1 MPAADRIRIMDD
13 KLAYRELSFQKN
25 LDDFRAKYLSLWQS
39 TAAEQPLLGE
49 RFQPGEQERNE
60 RDTDQLVQYV
70 EEQLNHY
77 PDSPTDREIWRAGLR
92 ERIKRFGRDCFRFP
106 DHYLNILLS
115 DAYLRVTS
123 TFAREAEAFNPRLEL
138 EALSQAM
145 RNVWVMNCLQ
155 MFLGKGISLSP
166 SIFAYSM
173 LYPYTDNVL
182 DDAEVSEDSKREICR
197 RLGLRLAGATIEP
210 TARHERD
217 IYRLVAMIE
226 DEYGRAE
233 FPEVFWVLF
242 AIHRG
247 QVRSLIQQG
256 SNQPPEE
263 NRILNISVEKGGAS
277 VLADGYLVAGKL
289 SRLEAGFFFGFGV
302 VLQLFD
308 DLQDVAQDL
317 EAKRW
322 TLFSRNARVLPLDC
336 IANRLHDFLL
346 KVLRSA
352 PRFPISFQPVL
363 KDLIRRNCGFLL
375 LQAVSQNQDLFSR
388 EYLRKLEPYSPVR
401 FGYLK
406 SLRALLAKKH
416 EAFKQTV
423 LERRNLSSFYHILS

>member
-1 MPAADRIRIMDD
+1 MLAADRIRILDE
-13 KLAYRELSFQKN
+13 KLAHRELAFQKN
-25 LDDFRAKYLSLWQS
+25 LDDFKAKYLSLWRGTS
-39 TAAEQPLLGE
+39 AEQPELGE
-49 RFQPGEQERNE
+49 RFQPAEQERNE
-60 RDTDQLVQYV
+60 RVTDQLVQYV
-70 EEQLNHY
+70 EEQVNKY
-77 PDSPTDREIWRAGLR
+77 PDSPEDQEVWRSKLR
-92 ERIKRFGRDCFRFP
+92 ERVKHFGRDCFRFP
-106 DHYLNILLS
+106 DHYLDILLS

-123 TFAREAEAFNPRLEL
+123 TFAREAEAFNKKLEL

-182 DDAEVSEDSKREICR
+182 DDAEISADSKREICR
-197 RLGLRLAGATIEP
+197 RLGLRLAGAAIEP
-210 TARHERD
+210 SDHHERD

-226 DEYGRAE
+226 DEYRRAE
-233 FPEVFWVLF
+233 FPEVFWVLL

-247 QVRSLIQQG
+247 QVKSLSQQG

-263 NRILNISVEKGGAS
+263 DRILNISVEKGGAS

-289 SRLEAGFFFGFGV
+289 SRAEAEFFFGFGV
-302 VLQLFD
+302 ILQLFD
-308 DLQDVAQDL
+308 DVQDVSQDL

-322 TLFSRNARVLPLDC
+322 TLFSRNARQVPLDGT
-336 IANRLHDFLL
+336 ASRLHGFLL
-346 KVLRSA
+346 KVLSSA
-352 PRFPISFQPVL
+352 PRFPTSFQPVL
-363 KDLIRRNCGFLL
+363 KDIIKRNCGFLL
-375 LQAVSQNQDLFSR
+375 IQAASQNEDLFSR
-388 EYLRKLEPYSPVR
+388 DYLQRLEPYSPVS

-416 EAFKQTV
+416 ESFKQTV
-423 LERRNLSSFYHILS
+423 LERRNLPSFYHLLS